1 MAATGI
7 MKFLPGPIVICSLI
21 SVEKTSAS
29 SPIMLIS
36 ETSITPKL
44 GPLGFDNCTLI
55 WVESPFRSKVPK
67 SSKSV
72 FAVMTPSLSSV
83 IKK

>member
-55 WVESPFRSKVPK
+55 
-67 SSKSV
+67 
-72 FAVMTPSLSSV
+72 
-83 IKK
+83 